1 MSSKTKSTVKM
12 ICVRSNMVMRKELPE
27 EAQAIL
33 ELSNDPAVA
42 PEQKKI
48 VKAEL
53 DKKIDELEARVTT
66 RRLNEAKNK
75 GAGAEPPVP

>member
-12 ICVRSNMVMRKELPE
+12 LCVRSDAVMRKELPE
-27 EAQAIL
+27 EAQKL
-33 ELSNDPAVA
+33 LDLFNDPNVA

-53 DKKIDELEARVTT
+53 DRAIEELEERVTT
-66 RRLNEAKNK
+66 RRLNEART
-75 GAGAEPPVP
+75 AGAEPSVP